1 MPSYSDLHSYQRRAA
16 QFVLDT
22 PYCALWLGLGL
33 GKTISTLTALAELID
48 GFETHKALV
57 IAPLRVA
64 NTVWAK
70 EAANWDHTCHLRV
83 SVCTGSQAKRH
94 SALQDDADI
103 YVINRENVPWL
114 VKHFG
119 KRWPFDCVVIDEA
132 SSFKNSKSQ
141 RFRALK
147 RVRPYIDRLIELTG
161 TMAPNGLIDLWA
173 QAYLMDQGARLGRT
187 KTGYL
192 QRWFE
197 SDYMGYTWTPRPNA
211 DAEIHAALSDVVL
224 TMTAEDYLDMPERI
238 DVSVPVAL
246 PPKLQREYE
255 SLERDFLIEIDAEG
269 VTAVNAGAL
278 ANKLLQFCNG
288 AVYRDDGS
296 AVELHTGKLD
306 ALAEI
311 VEDNAGEP
319 ILVAYNYK
327 TDLARLR
334 ERFPQAVVLD
344 KEGAAVTDWNAGR
357 IPILLAHPASAGH
370 GLNLQA
376 GGNVIVW
383 FGLNWSL
390 ELYQQFNGRL
400 HRQGQNNAVRVI
412 HLVAEGCIDEK
423 VMQAI
428 ANKADTQHQL
438 IQALKQQ

>member
-1 MPSYSDLHSYQRRAA
+1 MPSYSDLHSYQRRAV
-16 QFVLDT
+16 QFVLDN

-70 EAANWDHTCHLRV
+70 EAANWDHTRHLRV
-83 SVCTGSQAKRH
+83 IVCTGSQAKRL

-103 YVINRENVPWL
+103 CVINRENVPWL

-197 SDYMGYTWTPRPNA
+197 SDFMGYTWTPRPNA

-344 KEGAAVTDWNAGR
+344 KEGAAVADWNAGR

-438 IQALKQQ
+438 IQALKQH